1 MADDIEKELTA
12 MPGVSE
18 LVARWSTQRIAA
30 EDKGSRIIGEVL
42 LSILALLADEYNG
55 FELFESVLGDAN
67 GRKESAKRSV
77 RDMPG
82 LRCRLGRLNVTKP
95 YQNASTCLKQ

>member
-1 MADDIEKELTA
+1 MEKELTA

-18 LVARWSTQRIAA
+18 LVARWSTQRNAA

-42 LSILALLADEYNG
+42 LSILALLADEYDG

-67 GRKESAKRSV
+67 GRKESANWSV
-77 RDMPG
+77 RDRLG
-82 LRCRLGRLNVTKP
+82 LRCSLGSRNVREP
-95 YQNASTCLKQ
+95 YQNASSCLKQ